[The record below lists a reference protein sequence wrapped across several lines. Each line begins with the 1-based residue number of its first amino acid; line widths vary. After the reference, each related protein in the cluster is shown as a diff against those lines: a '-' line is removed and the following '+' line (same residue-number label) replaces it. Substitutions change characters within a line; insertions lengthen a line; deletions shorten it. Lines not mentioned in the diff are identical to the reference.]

1 MGYPDCMR
9 VPVCTPLQ
17 RDNDV
22 NMKTVVLCFTDGELE
37 AKPMVL
43 FLGPWSAGKSTM
55 INYLVGL
62 EDDIKLPVGK
72 YCCRAHRLISKGH

>member
-1 MGYPDCMR
+1 M
-9 VPVCTPLQ
+9 
-17 RDNDV
+17 NDIA
-22 NMKTVVLCFTDGELE
+22 NIFENEMTTIFPHLDGELE

-62 EDDIKLPVGK
+62 ENEIKLPTGK
-72 YCCRAHRLISKGH
+72 YSLISLR